1 MAKTISITASDGT
14 TVQFVDEVIGSGA
27 MKDVYFSPDKKYVV
41 GFFRN
46 KQDVQS
52 KDRLKNITEVYRDRI
67 FNQAGGQ
74 YWENLFCWP
83 TKMVE
88 WEGKTGIVC
97 PTYKSHFFFSS
108 GPFKGKEKEGK
119 WFASAKLRNKF
130 LPATE
135 KGTWLT
141 HFHMCIQ
148 IARAVK
154 RLHAAGLAHS
164 DLSYKNVLVDPV
176 TGRAS
181 IIDIDGLVVPGK
193 FPPDVM
199 GTPDFVAPEVLETKN
214 LPLGDPNKKL
224 PSIAT
229 DRHALAVLIYMYLLY
244 RHPLRGGRV
253 CDLDPA
259 KDEELSMGAKA
270 LFIEHP
276 TDKSNRPKLQQLAPS
291 ELPQGDISKL
301 PYTICGPYLK
311 VLFERAFIDGLHNP
325 SARPTADEW
334 ETALVKTTDL
344 MQPCQNSTCESHWF
358 VFDNTTKPKCPFCGK
373 EYHGQLP
380 VMNFYYSPRQGEFKL
395 ENYRLMV
402 YDNQTLYMWHV
413 NRFITPNEK
422 TSDAD
427 KRPVGDFHFH
437 NGRWILI
444 NRRDDVVFKDVDSD
458 REIHR
463 GEFIELTEGKK
474 ILLSKED
481 GGRLVIVQLVNN

>member
-97 PTYKSHFFFSS
+97 PTYKSHFFFSG

-141 HFHMCIQ
+141 HFHMCIH

-181 IIDIDGLVVPGK
+181 IIDIDGLVEIFSVCWPMYDAMPAFFKDAILKSYEAIGWDLSSST
-193 FPPDVM
+193 FE
-199 GTPDFVAPEVLETKN
+199 GEELEYPDFEVLTEQLDELIGNSDYASDIKSNYRGALLTRVKSLTVGLNKSIFTTEQTPYDQLFDNNCILDISRVKSTETK
-214 LPLGDPNKKL
+214 
-224 PSIAT
+224 
-229 DRHALAVLIYMYLLY
+229 ALI
-244 RHPLRGGRV
+244 
-253 CDLDPA
+253 
-259 KDEELSMGAKA
+259 MG
-270 LFIEHP
+270 
-276 TDKSNRPKLQQLAPS
+276 
-291 ELPQGDISKL
+291 
-301 PYTICGPYLK
+301 
-311 VLFERAFIDGLHNP
+311 
-325 SARPTADEW
+325 
-334 ETALVKTTDL
+334 
-344 MQPCQNSTCESHWF
+344 
-358 VFDNTTKPKCPFCGK
+358 
-373 EYHGQLP
+373 
-380 VMNFYYSPRQGEFKL
+380 
-395 ENYRLMV
+395 LMV
-402 YDNQTLYMWHV
+402 YML
-413 NRFITPNEK
+413 NEYRLHEK
-422 TSDAD
+422 ICGFVFTE
-427 KRPVGDFHFH
+427 FH
-437 NGRWILI
+437 
-444 NRRDDVVFKDVDSD
+444 DVVNEFNGYYRIDEYDLTPLLTAGANALSILVAGYNNNGSGNSGLLVLGTVSIYTVPARADGNTGVGVGAVEELALASTRNHLGEVVPQLLVVNIYQSEALDSRSVDDKTVGSAIHC
-458 REIHR
+458 RE
-463 GEFIELTEGKK
+463 GCGVLA
-474 ILLSKED
+474 
-481 GGRLVIVQLVNN
+481 LVE